1 MLYKEQPLGVIS
13 LSSTP
18 YVNHWK
24 DRPMKSINPGEN
36 FFLQRIMDS
45 FCLNWST
52 AGIDPI
58 HTLHLLAVEM
68 KGFSEESKMLWM
80 KFQKHYHWAYLYSFN
95 LHMAPNASEYRI
107 CTWDQKSPTCNHSII
122 LKNESI
128 FEKGGRDSKG
138 KKSWSLKNKK

>member
-1 MLYKEQPLGVIS
+1 
-13 LSSTP
+13 
-18 YVNHWK
+18 
-24 DRPMKSINPGEN
+24 MKSINPGEK

-128 FEKGGRDSKG
+128 FEKGGKDSKG
-138 KKSWSLKNKK
+138 KKS